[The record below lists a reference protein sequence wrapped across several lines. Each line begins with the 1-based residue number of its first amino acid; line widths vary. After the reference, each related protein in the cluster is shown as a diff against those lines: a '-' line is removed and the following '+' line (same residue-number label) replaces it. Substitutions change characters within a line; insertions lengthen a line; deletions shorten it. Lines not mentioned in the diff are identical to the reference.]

1 MRNIIRRI
9 LKEEIKKSL
18 LIENNDLDFNTIY
31 NDLWDKML
39 YNVCMRYT
47 KNVDKAQDFCQN
59 GFIKVYK
66 NLDKYDGSGS
76 LEGWVRRVIS
86 NNILDELRKEKM
98 TFVDSGDREFDFSR
112 LDVGDDEYFE
122 PELSMND
129 VKKVLPQ
136 LPNKQREAFELY
148 ILKGLKHDEIA
159 KKLGISVGTSKSNLA
174 KAKKKVKELIGKE
187 GLSI

>member
-1 MRNIIRRI
+1 MRNIIKRI

-18 LIENNDLDFNTIY
+18 LIENSDLNFDNIY

-39 YNVCMRYT
+39 YSVCMRYT
-47 KNVDKAQDFCQN
+47 KNADKAQDFCQN

-98 TFVDSGDREFDFSR
+98 TFVDSGDNEFDFSR

-122 PELSMND
+122 SELSMD
-129 VKKVLPQ
+129 LVKKVLPQ
-136 LPNKQREAFELY
+136 LSPAYKKVFELY
-148 ILKGLKHDEIA
+148 FLDGYKHHEIA
-159 KKLGISVGTSKSNLA
+159 KKLGINVGTSKSNLA
-174 KAKKKVKELIGKE
+174 KAKKKIKELIEKE